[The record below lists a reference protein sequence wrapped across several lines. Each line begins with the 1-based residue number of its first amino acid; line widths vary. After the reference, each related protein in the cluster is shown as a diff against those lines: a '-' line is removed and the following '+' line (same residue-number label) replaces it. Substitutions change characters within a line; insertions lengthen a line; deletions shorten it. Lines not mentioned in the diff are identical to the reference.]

1 LATATIKRHVLPGEE
16 GGDTAWF
23 YRQNAFEQQ
32 EIFRQVAF
40 KRRRWPELGDGKWSK
55 RPTYTYPHILPA
67 GHERLA
73 FYEPLADAIL
83 AYLAEED
90 IAIHSEVLNL
100 KSSQAACLNLFFP
113 LRQDLDLARSVLGSF
128 LPGLR
133 EVTGIEFEYTGPQDV
148 TGIECVGT
156 PKVTK
161 WLGEPERGR
170 RGQNRT
176 SIDAAIFWIGRSK
189 RKHTTLVE
197 WKYTERSFGA
207 CSAFQSASKD
217 DKARCRALD
226 VARDRDLAR
235 SCLLTTGG
243 DHRSRRYWEHMEA
256 AGISLPAF
264 ASVQGCPFQ
273 GPFYQLMRQFL
284 LAAYL
289 RQTGEADEVEVVS
302 IGLVRNTKLHEVPS
316 QLHSLVGSGGEG
328 VVGAWNAVLTGVPL
342 MRHWT
347 VEEFMARV
355 NRLEGID
362 LGWRNYLRERYDV

>member
-1 LATATIKRHVLPGEE
+1 MVPVTIKRHVLPGEE

-40 KRRRWPELGDGKWSK
+40 KRRRWPELGDGSASK

-83 AYLAEED
+83 SYLSEEE
-90 IAIHSEVLNL
+90 IALHTEALNL
-100 KSSQAACLNLFFP
+100 KSSQVACLNFLFL
-113 LRQDLDLARSVLGSF
+113 LRQNLELAKAALRPF

-133 EVTGIEFEYTGPQDV
+133 EVTGIEFEYTGPPEV
-148 TGIECVGT
+148 TQ
-156 PKVTK
+156 
-161 WLGEPERGR
+161 WLGEPIRGR

-176 SIDAAIFWIGRSK
+176 SIDAAVFWVGKSK
-189 RKHTTLVE
+189 RKHVTLAE
-197 WKYTERSFGA
+197 WKYTESNFGV
-207 CSAFQSASKD
+207 CSAFSSASKD
-217 DKARCRALD
+217 DKAKCRSLN
-226 VARDRDLAR
+226 VAGDRDPAR
-235 SCLLTTGG
+235 SCLLTMGG
-243 DHRSRRYWEHMEA
+243 DRRSRRYWEHMEA

-289 RQTGEADEVEVVS
+289 RQTDEADEVEVVS
-302 IGLVRNTKLHEVPS
+302 IGFARNTELRAVPP
-316 QLHSLVGSGGEG
+316 QLRSLVDSEEEG
-328 VVGAWNAVLTGVPL
+328 IIGAWNAVLKGVPA

-347 VEEFMARV
+347 VEQLMAGV
-355 NRLEGID
+355 NKIEGVD